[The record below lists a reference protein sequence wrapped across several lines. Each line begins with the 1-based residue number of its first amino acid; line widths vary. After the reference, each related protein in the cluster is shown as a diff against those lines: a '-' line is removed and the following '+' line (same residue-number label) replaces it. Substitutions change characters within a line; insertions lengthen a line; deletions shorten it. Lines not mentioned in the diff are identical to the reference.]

1 MNLYGNSVS
10 GRVRV
15 ALSPEITGES
25 TWAYIGLTL
34 NLHSQNPWT
43 PHSRIDWLSA
53 LNVDLEQIVESRDYD
68 STPLMEFCDFQCVEN
83 ENLQVVEINVE
94 SVHGILIRCHFTDLV
109 RAVRHEHPTLLET
122 NCNFRTKI
130 WNIYTVA
137 ACGATTRI
145 NVYN

>member
-1 MNLYGNSVS
+1 
-10 GRVRV
+10 
-15 ALSPEITGES
+15 
-25 TWAYIGLTL
+25 
-34 NLHSQNPWT
+34 
-43 PHSRIDWLSA
+43 
-53 LNVDLEQIVESRDYD
+53 
-68 STPLMEFCDFQCVEN
+68 VEN
-83 ENLQVVEINVE
+83 ENLQLVEINVE

-145 NVYN
+145 NVDDWPGGLGCNLRQLSSKRQLDTSLNLCV